1 MGAAMQLNWAATS
14 FIDGFNGAEWAVHL
28 GSMERSAAIE
38 QDIVDKAAEAL
49 FEFVFSGCDR
59 LDGKHHWVDCD
70 EDTKSGFRS
79 EAKAVLE
86 AVWPMLLGQKRAH
99 YLLP

>member
-1 MGAAMQLNWAATS
+1 MCSL
-14 FIDGFNGAEWAVHL
+14 AV
-28 GSMERSAAIE
+28 IE
-38 QDIVDKAAEAL
+38 
-49 FEFVFSGCDR
+49 

-86 AVWPMLLGQKRAH
+86 AVWPMLLGHKRAH